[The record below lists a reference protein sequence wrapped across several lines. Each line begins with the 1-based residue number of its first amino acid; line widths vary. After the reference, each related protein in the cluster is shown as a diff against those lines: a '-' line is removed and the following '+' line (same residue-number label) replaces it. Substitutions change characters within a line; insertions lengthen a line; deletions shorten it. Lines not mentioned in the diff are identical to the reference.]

1 LKRLMQ
7 GLITGLEAQH
17 AVYPV
22 EKGTTTPVKPQM
34 P

>member
-1 LKRLMQ
+1 MQ
-7 GLITGLEAQH
+7 GLIAGLETQK

-22 EKGTTTPVKPQM
+22 DPGSKAPLKPLL

>member
-1 LKRLMQ
+1 MQ
-7 GLITGLEAQH
+7 GLIAGLEAQH

-22 EKGTTTPVKPQM
+22 EKGTNTPVKPQM